1 MSAPVVSGFSRTTAD
16 VRLKPVGADLKVGPY
31 ELLTLRAATVD
42 DAPAIHDL
50 ISSYIAEGHL
60 LPRTLSEIAVHA
72 HRFVLAVDEAPLKGC
87 PTEAAVAPLNGRPAG
102 AVVGDPLRGATNERV
117 VGCVDLA
124 PLSRTVA
131 EVRSLVVSDELR
143 SNGVGRRLIDAVVAS
158 ARRAGFERICAFTHA
173 PSYFVQRGF
182 SLVPHEWLPEKIRT
196 DCGSCALFRR
206 CRQYAVVLPL
216 ARVTDA
222 CVPLASLHG

>member
-1 MSAPVVSGFSRTTAD
+1 VSAFRRTTAD
-16 VRLKPVGADLKVGPY
+16 VRLKPDSTTATQGLTAD
-31 ELLTLRAATVD
+31 TALRAATID
-42 DAPAIHDL
+42 DAQAIHDL
-50 ISSYIAEGHL
+50 ISSQIAHGHL
-60 LPRTLSEIAVHA
+60 LPRTLSDITVHA
-72 HRFVLAVDEAPLKGC
+72 HRIVVAVIEDEI
-87 PTEAAVAPLNGRPAG
+87 
-102 AVVGDPLRGATNERV
+102 

-131 EVRSLVVSDELR
+131 EVRSLVVSEELR
-143 SNGVGRRLIDAVVAS
+143 SNGVGRQLIDAVVAN

-196 DCGSCALFRR
+196 DCGSCARFRH
-206 CRQYAVVLPL
+206 CNQYAVVFPL
-216 ARVTDA
+216 ARVHDA

>member
-1 MSAPVVSGFSRTTAD
+1 MTGGVMESSRVVVT
-16 VRLKPVGADLKVGPY
+16 DLQVGPC
-31 ELLTLRAATVD
+31 ESLTLRQATPA
-42 DAPAIHDL
+42 DAVAIHEL
-50 ISSYIAEGHL
+50 ISNHLAEGHL
-60 LPRTLSEIAVHA
+60 LPRSLSEITVHA
-72 HRFVLAVDEAPLKGC
+72 HRFVV
-87 PTEAAVAPLNGRPAG
+87 AAIEGPSTRSVRSGL
-102 AVVGDPLRGATNERV
+102 GDI

-143 SNGVGRRLIDAVVAS
+143 SNGVGRQLIDAVVAS
-158 ARRAGFERICAFTHA
+158 ARREGFERICAFTHA
-173 PSYFVQRGF
+173 PSYFVQLGF

-206 CRQYAVVLPL
+206 CSQYAVVLPL
-216 ARVTDA
+216 ARVHNS

>member
-1 MSAPVVSGFSRTTAD
+1 MLPLKADTTTD
-16 VRLKPVGADLKVGPY
+16 IRLKPDSTT
-31 ELLTLRAATVD
+31 LTLRAATVD

-72 HRFVLAVDEAPLKGC
+72 HRFVLAVDEAPLKGR
-87 PTEAAVAPLNGRPAG
+87 PTG
-102 AVVGDPLRGATNERV
+102 AV

>member
-1 MSAPVVSGFSRTTAD
+1 MTGVVAVRSQTSEVGRQEGIVLRQATLAD
-16 VRLKPVGADLKVGPY
+16 
-31 ELLTLRAATVD
+31 AA
-42 DAPAIHDL
+42 AIHDL
-50 ISSYIAEGHL
+50 IAAHMAEGYL
-60 LPRTLSEIAVHA
+60 LPRSLGEITVHA
-72 HRFVLAVDEAPLKGC
+72 RRFV
-87 PTEAAVAPLNGRPAG
+87 VAEVAG
-102 AVVGDPLRGATNERV
+102 EV

-143 SNGVGRRLIDAVVAS
+143 SNGVGRQLIDAVVDS

-173 PSYFVQRGF
+173 PSYFVQLGF
-182 SLVPHEWLPEKIRT
+182 SLVPHEWLPEKIRA

-206 CRQYAVVLPL
+206 CNQYAVVLPL
-216 ARVTDA
+216 SHVHDA

>member
-1 MSAPVVSGFSRTTAD
+1 MR
-16 VRLKPVGADLKVGPY
+16 R
-31 ELLTLRAATVD
+31 
-42 DAPAIHDL
+42 
-50 ISSYIAEGHL
+50 
-60 LPRTLSEIAVHA
+60 
-72 HRFVLAVDEAPLKGC
+72 PLKGR
-87 PTEAAVAPLNGRPAG
+87 PTGVDSNVAHPF
-102 AVVGDPLRGATNERV
+102 RGARDERV

-131 EVRSLVVSDELR
+131 EVRSLVVSNELR
-143 SNGVGRRLIDAVVAS
+143 SNGVGRQLIDAVVAS

-182 SLVPHEWLPEKIRT
+182 SLVPHEWLPEKLRT

-206 CRQYAVVLPL
+206 CQQYAVVLPL
-216 ARVTDA
+216 ARVNDA

>member
-1 MSAPVVSGFSRTTAD
+1 MTGAVMVPLKTA
-16 VRLKPVGADLKVGPY
+16 GADPKVGPH
-31 ELLTLRAATVD
+31 ESLTLRAATAD
-42 DAPAIHDL
+42 DAQAIHEL
-50 ISSYIAEGHL
+50 ISSQIAEGHL
-60 LPRTLSEIAVHA
+60 LPRTLSDITVHA
-72 HRFVLAVDEAPLKGC
+72 CRFV
-87 PTEAAVAPLNGRPAG
+87 VAEIGG
-102 AVVGDPLRGATNERV
+102 EI

-131 EVRSLVVSDELR
+131 EVRSLVVSNELR
-143 SNGVGRRLIDAVVAS
+143 SNGVGRQLIDAVVAS

-196 DCGSCALFRR
+196 DCGGCALFRR
-206 CRQYAVVLPL
+206 CHQYAVVLPL
-216 ARVTDA
+216 ARVNDA

>member
-1 MSAPVVSGFSRTTAD
+1 MTGAVAVRRQPAEVRRQEGIVLRQATPAD
-16 VRLKPVGADLKVGPY
+16 AS
-31 ELLTLRAATVD
+31 
-42 DAPAIHDL
+42 AIHGL
-50 ISSYIAEGHL
+50 IADHLADGHL
-60 LPRTLSEIAVHA
+60 LPRSLSEIGMHA
-72 HRFVLAVDEAPLKGC
+72 QRFILAVEEAPLKG
-87 PTEAAVAPLNGRPAG
+87 RPAG
-102 AVVGDPLRGATNERV
+102 VVGHPFRGATNERI

-131 EVRSLVVSDELR
+131 EVRSLVVRDDLR
-143 SNGVGRRLIDAVVAS
+143 SNGVGRQLIDAVIAG

-216 ARVTDA
+216 ARVNGA